1 MEEGTAPP
9 RLVADT
15 AKGGAVYTQFNQPI
29 AAQRHAELL
38 RTAEKERLAARAAA
52 RNDSSTPFARTF
64 AFLVAVARTRPGSP
78 RRRPAVA
85 A

>member
-1 MEEGTAPP
+1 
-9 RLVADT
+9 
-15 AKGGAVYTQFNQPI
+15 VYNQFNEPI

-52 RNDSSTPFARTF
+52 RNDAPAAFTRTLAFLAAFARTR
-64 AFLVAVARTRPGSP
+64 VATRG
-78 RRRPAVA
+78 RRPAVA